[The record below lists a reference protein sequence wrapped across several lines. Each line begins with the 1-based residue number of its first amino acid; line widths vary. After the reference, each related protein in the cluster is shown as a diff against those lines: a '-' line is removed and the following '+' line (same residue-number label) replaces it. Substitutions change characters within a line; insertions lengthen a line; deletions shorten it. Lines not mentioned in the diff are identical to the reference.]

1 MKAGQQAAMGPEK
14 KPRRRVKKVKGH
26 GGHHGGAWKVAYA
39 DFVTAMMA
47 LFLVLWLVSQADV
60 KLKEAIANYFK
71 SPGVF
76 SSMKGG
82 ILSRSKN
89 MSKEPNPQDN
99 EDALMSAAA
108 LLRKKF
114 QKSPE
119 FDAVKDQ
126 VKVEITDEGLRIQV
140 VDKAEQVSFASG
152 SADLTESA
160 RQILV
165 EIARGICDL
174 PNPIFLGGHTD
185 RRVFPN
191 GSTYTNWELSADRAN
206 AARRFLER
214 SCVKPEQIRRVIGYA
229 DTELLYPSDPFA
241 PANRRISITV
251 ARIRPK
257 SVPKLFGGQA
267 EDEAEPTEKK
277 PTPDK
282 EKDKEKDA
290 ESHSAEEKPKA
301 AASEGD
307 GEEAPAKPV
316 AKRLNETKLK
326 HEGAVPIGEPD
337 KPPTGVKRTKAH

>member
-1 MKAGQQAAMGPEK
+1 MSVTLAIA
-14 KPRRRVKKVKGH
+14 RREWASLFRLPVG
-26 GGHHGGAWKVAYA
+26 W
-39 DFVTAMMA
+39 VTVA

-152 SADLTESA
+152 SAELTENA
-160 RQILV
+160 RQILT
-165 EIARGICDL
+165 EIARGICEL
-174 PNPIFLGGHTD
+174 PNPIFMGGHTD

-251 ARIRPK
+251 ARIRPNLCPNSLAVRPRMK
-257 SVPKLFGGQA
+257 RNRPKRNPRL
-267 EDEAEPTEKK
+267 TR
-277 PTPDK
+277 
-282 EKDKEKDA
+282 
-290 ESHSAEEKPKA
+290 
-301 AASEGD
+301 
-307 GEEAPAKPV
+307 
-316 AKRLNETKLK
+316 KR
-326 HEGAVPIGEPD
+326 AR
-337 KPPTGVKRTKAH
+337 KRTLNLIQPKKSPKRQQQRAKAMMRKPQPNLPPNA

>member
-1 MKAGQQAAMGPEK
+1 MRAGQQSAMTPEK

-99 EDALMSAAA
+99 EDALMSAAM
-108 LLRKKF
+108 LLRRKF

-119 FDAVKDQ
+119 FDSVKDQ
-126 VKVEITDEGLRIQV
+126 VKIEVTDEGLRIQV
-140 VDKAEQVSFASG
+140 IDKAEQVSFASG
-152 SADLTESA
+152 SADLTDSA
-160 RQILV
+160 KAILD

-174 PNPIFLGGHTD
+174 PNPIYLGGHTD

-206 AARRFLER
+206 AARRYLER
-214 SCVKPEQIRRVIGYA
+214 SCVKPDQIRRVVGYA
-229 DTELLYPSDPFA
+229 DTDLLYPSDPFA
-241 PANRRISITV
+241 PGNRRISITV
-251 ARIRPK
+251 ASLRAKTIG
-257 SVPKLFGGQA
+257 KLFEG
-267 EDEAEPTEKK
+267 
-277 PTPDK
+277 
-282 EKDKEKDA
+282 
-290 ESHSAEEKPKA
+290 KA
-301 AASEGD
+301 AA
-307 GEEAPAKPV
+307 EETGQKAAATETDPHTSDEKHAPASPEDAAIPAQEA
-316 AKRLNETKLK
+316 AKRLNETKLQN
-326 HEGAVPIGEPD
+326 EGAVPIGEPD
-337 KPPTGVKRTKAH
+337 KLPPGVKRTKVR